1 MLEIS
6 YFGQKIE
13 IRENGEQIYKA
24 SKIES
29 LAKYLNQQKPEKVES
44 HILGSDAMI
53 FNIDHLDQIDLE
65 ELLLSGFN
73 EEHRLFYDD

>member
-1 MLEIS
+1 MIEIS

-13 IRENGEQIYKA
+13 VRENGEQVYKT

-44 HILGSDAMI
+44 HILGGNPMV
-53 FNIDHLDQIDLE
+53 FNIDHLDKIDLE
-65 ELLLSGFN
+65 DLLISGFN